1 MFSNFGCIAAKLVVL
16 NLLLFV
22 DYKREKAKCFDEKI
36 HFLQSFFL
44 LNYLNV
50 CGTLLKGDT
59 LTNRKMFVFRFKVV
73 VLYRNK

>member
-36 HFLQSFFL
+36 HFLQSFFSVKL
-44 LNYLNV
+44 LECLWNPSKRRHPHEQKNV
-50 CGTLLKGDT
+50 CIP
-59 LTNRKMFVFRFKVV
+59 V
-73 VLYRNK
+73 